1 MQIRSMIQRFIIYTQ
16 DSVWEYTLLTTY
28 SVIRG
33 SSMSQLLLQIEID
46 LYIRL
51 HTFLILSW
59 DLFFMH
65 FVQNKIKKTFSL
77 YV

>member
-33 SSMSQLLLQIEID
+33 SSMSQLITERNRSV
-46 LYIRL
+46 Y
-51 HTFLILSW
+51 
-59 DLFFMH
+59 
-65 FVQNKIKKTFSL
+65 
-77 YV
+77 